1 MALYKTGPDRARFF
15 FDALKYYHQRLS
27 REFEMPTNQWITVQ
41 VAVSMEDGY
50 EIRTYDSLGRERF
63 QETAGAKLAEQR
75 PDGKME
81 LFSNFRGYA
90 RHFVLCQARIELPLV
105 VVDSGEVADRDCI
118 ASYRFD

>member
-1 MALYKTGPDRARFF
+1 MD
-15 FDALKYYHQRLS
+15 
-27 REFEMPTNQWITVQ
+27 
-41 VAVSMEDGY
+41 DGY

-63 QETAGAKLAEQR
+63 LERSEEGMAEQR

-90 RHFVLCQARIELPLV
+90 RHFALYQAREELPLV
-105 VVDSGEVADRDCI
+105 VVESGEVADMDCI